1 MGYDKEHMGGFLNT
15 VGTLMDEMLDLLTP
29 FAGWFK
35 RHWASL
41 VGLVWL
47 VSFLWKT
54 IIHAF
59 ADSLQAWEAISVAFM
74 EMVIVSVRVL
84 GIVIAGFILWWIG
97 SSLLIT
103 VLRRRTRN
111 VPESLTQEDVME
123 DDSPIDNS
131 VETEQDQSYGV
142 EIDQTAEMLPVQPHP
157 LRQYM
162 NDSFCGPDDAVFNK
176 LVSDIDRIT
185 ASRTINLEHSLIG
198 LATLL
203 YTPNSGP
210 HIKLTEDACKIR
222 YTKWVRLFFECVGV
236 PLTIKDIRP
245 SRFEDFESPNG
256 VPMKYLYAKDW
267 DLFYDQF
274 QLKKFL
280 ADK

>member
-15 VGTLMDEMLDLLTP
+15 VGTLMDEMLDLLAP

-59 ADSLQAWEAISVAFM
+59 ADNLQGWEAISVAFM
-74 EMVIVSVRVL
+74 EMVLVSVRVL

-103 VLRRRTRN
+103 VLRRRTGN
-111 VPESLTQEDVME
+111 ASESSVLEVANAADL
-123 DDSPIDNS
+123 PLDNS
-131 VETEQDQSYGV
+131 AENEQDQPSC
-142 EIDQTAEMLPVQPHP
+142 EESDLTAETLPVAPHP

-176 LVSDIDRIT
+176 LISDIDRIT

-210 HIKLTEDACKIR
+210 HMKLTEDACKLR
-222 YTKWVRLFFECVGV
+222 YTNWVRVFFECVGV